1 VALRLHQHLPGI
13 KEHTRMGCV
22 RLSEVFNETA
32 NTLYCCDSLVAA
44 VHCAAKASPDTRVVD
59 LTAKDGAP

>member
-1 VALRLHQHLPGI
+1 MRQRI
-13 KEHTRMGCV
+13 
-22 RLSEVFNETA
+22 LSVFNETA

>member
-1 VALRLHQHLPGI
+1 
-13 KEHTRMGCV
+13 MGCV